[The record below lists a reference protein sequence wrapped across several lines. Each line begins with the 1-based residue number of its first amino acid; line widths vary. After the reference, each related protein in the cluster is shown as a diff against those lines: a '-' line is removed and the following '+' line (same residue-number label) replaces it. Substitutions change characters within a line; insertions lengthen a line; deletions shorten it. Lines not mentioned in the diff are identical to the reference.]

1 MRTLCLWL
9 TLSSI
14 ALPTSTFAAVTAD
27 PGGGPRVRPSD
38 GRTAAILL
46 DGLRRSPTLRHIVEQ
61 IEARDVIVHL
71 EMWAGL
77 SRKSI
82 SGRLTWVTA
91 AGQFRYVRVALSPSL
106 SGNNAISMLAH
117 ELQHVLEVA
126 DAPSIVDDASLTRYY
141 AQHGITVR
149 GGLDFDSEPA
159 RDVGEEVLRDLIAG
173 RNARTT
179 ESIRDFDPQDWV
191 RMYRRAR
198 ETEGR

>member
-14 ALPTSTFAAVTAD
+14 ALPTSTVAAVTAD
-27 PGGGPRVRPSD
+27 LNGGPKVRPSD

-106 SGNNAISMLAH
+106 SGNTAISMLAH
-117 ELQHVLEVA
+117 ELQHVLEVG

-141 AQHGITVR
+141 ARHGITVR

-159 RDVGEEVLRDLIAG
+159 RDVGEEVLRDLNSG
-173 RNARTT
+173 RYARTT
-179 ESIRDFDPQDWV
+179 ESIRDFDSQAWV
-191 RMYRRAR
+191 QMYRIAR
-198 ETEGR
+198 ETDAR